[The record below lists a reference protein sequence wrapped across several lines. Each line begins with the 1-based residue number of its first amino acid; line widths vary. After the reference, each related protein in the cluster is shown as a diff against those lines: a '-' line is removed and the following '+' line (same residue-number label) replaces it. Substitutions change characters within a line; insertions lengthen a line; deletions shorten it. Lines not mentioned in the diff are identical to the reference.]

1 MAIDYNQD
9 IAPLRQQYFPML
21 IGERAF
27 DQAMKYRKEVIEPMR
42 DRTMKLRS
50 NRMSLQQQELS
61 FEKQKFDLRKQRDDI
76 RRERDF
82 LDTMPMIEDRMRE
95 IRESDL
101 PAVDKR
107 EEFTN
112 LAMDNLGAIN
122 NSTAISS
129 MFTFQDK
136 LLQSRASVEAKEKQK
151 EQGFRNTLA
160 NSYVQTLL
168 PTGGFDEGVYK
179 GIIDGSV
186 GGSAVSEILNIVYK
200 DTAAARGAGKKQET
214 PYEVKYAQDS
224 LEWVQKLELSERY
237 PSPTEIK
244 NGAQENTEI
253 PFLKSTDF
261 RQLLDRLLITKGKSL
276 NPQNRIALTR
286 EEGYSASDP
295 SKPMEHLTQLS
306 TNKVMIHETGET
318 SFSTEGAEDRNEQ
331 VKEAFGQQ

>member
-21 IGERAF
+21 IGDAAF
-27 DQAMKYRKEVIEPMR
+27 DQGMKFRKEVLEPMR
-42 DRTMKLRS
+42 DRTMKMRS
-50 NRMSLQQQELS
+50 NRMALQQQELS

-122 NSTAISS
+122 NSSAISS

-160 NSYVQTLL
+160 NSYAQTLL

-179 GIIDGSV
+179 GIMDGSV

-200 DTAAARGAGKKQET
+200 DTAAARGGGKKQET
-214 PYEVKYAQDS
+214 PYEVENAEKS
-224 LEWVQKLELSERY
+224 LEWVRSIKLDERESEEGNVGNISVLNRNDY
-237 PSPTEIK
+237 
-244 NGAQENTEI
+244 
-253 PFLKSTDF
+253 
-261 RQLLDRLLITKGKSL
+261 RMLLNRLLIMQGLDITQKNITDLEKKG
-276 NPQNRIALTR
+276 
-286 EEGYSASDP
+286 GYST
-295 SKPMEHLTQLS
+295 SKPDLLLQDVTRLANDKIMPYYNQ
-306 TNKVMIHETGET
+306 GET
-318 SFSTEGAEDRNEQ
+318 TFLTEGAEGRNEL
-331 VKEAFGQQ
+331 VKKAYGQ